1 MFASAMWPI
10 ANRKISVEIIH
21 LTFLRQERKNNL
33 NAIWMYL
40 NRRPLVSSGIYC
52 SVLKYVSQSFR
63 FRHIAY
69 FFREF
74 HYFRFLRQKI
84 KPKQYILQFVERI
97 FSWFIFTL
105 KKNEIPNLLYQGS
118 GILLIVV

>member
-52 SVLKYVSQSFR
+52 LKIRITFVQVSAHS
-63 FRHIAY
+63 
-69 FFREF
+69 
-74 HYFRFLRQKI
+74 
-84 KPKQYILQFVERI
+84 
-97 FSWFIFTL
+97 
-105 KKNEIPNLLYQGS
+105 LLLS
-118 GILLIVV
+118 